1 METWVLF
8 INGDYNMGQTKFSF
22 GSCTFDH
29 LIKADTFKI
38 TPNAR
43 QDLDSYRDTN
53 GLLHRNA
60 LSHTATIVEF
70 DTVPMWD
77 TKFSAMMSA
86 ITSSYTNANERCGTG
101 SYFDEEYQTSKT
113 GTFYLDSNFQVSVKQ
128 QWGSKTLYDSCHF
141 KFVEY

>member
-1 METWVLF
+1 
-8 INGDYNMGQTKFSF
+8 MGQTKFSF
-22 GSCTFDH
+22 GSCSFDH
-29 LIKADTFKI
+29 LIKAETYKI

-60 LSHTATIVEF
+60 LAHTATIVEF

-86 ITSSYTNANERCGTG
+86 ITSSYTNVNERDGTAT
-101 SYFDEEYQTSKT
+101 YFDEETQTSKT
-113 GTFYLDSNFQVSVKQ
+113 GHFYLDSNFQVSVLQ

>member
-38 TPNAR
+38 SPNSR

-60 LSHTATIVEF
+60 LSHTATVVEF
-70 DTVPMWD
+70 DTIPMWD
-77 TKFSAMMSA
+77 TKFSAMMNA
-86 ITSSYTNANERCGTG
+86 ITSSYTNYNERSGTG
-101 SYFDEEYQTSKT
+101 TYFDEENQTTKS
-113 GTFYLDSNFQVSVKQ
+113 GNFYLDSNFQVAIKQ
-128 QWGSKTLYDSCHF
+128 QWGDRTLYDSCHF

>member
-1 METWVLF
+1 
-8 INGDYNMGQTKFSF
+8 MGQTKFSF

-29 LIKADTFKI
+29 LIKAETFKT

-43 QDLDSYRDTN
+43 QDLDSYRDTE
-53 GLLHRNA
+53 GVLQRNA

-77 TKFSAMMSA
+77 NKFSAMMNA
-86 ITSSYTNANERCGTG
+86 ITSSYSNINERDSTAT
-101 SYFDEEYQTSKT
+101 YFDEENQTTKT
-113 GTFYLDSNFQVSVKQ
+113 GHFYLDSNFQVSVMQ
-128 QWGSKTLYDSCHF
+128 QWGNRTLYDSCHF

>member
-1 METWVLF
+1 
-8 INGDYNMGQTKFSF
+8 MGQTKFSF

-29 LIKADTFKI
+29 LIKAETYKI

-60 LSHTATIVEF
+60 LAHTATIVEF

-77 TKFSAMMSA
+77 SKFSSMMSA
-86 ITSSYTNANERCGTG
+86 ITSSYTNPNERDGTAT
-101 SYFDEEYQTSKT
+101 YFDEESQTSKT
-113 GTFYLDSNFQVSVKQ
+113 GHFYLDSNFQVSVLQ